1 MKKYRLISA
10 AAISLLLFN
19 LLTAPLTA
27 MAVVPGTAG
36 ITERPDTAASSSE
49 AEPDNG
55 EEDGFGQEHDK
66 NESGEGSIT
75 AGTGGSTD
83 NGGSY
88 DADDEEDTEVL
99 EDELLP
105 ASPSSLLLPAQN
117 NEAEYSFCGYD
128 FYYADRPLELEF
140 GYEFDEYNRPPETVD
155 LYLDGPD
162 GHIDDYFTLNV
173 KWDLSDV
180 DFSRP
185 GSYLVTGSLDTDD
198 FPYPLDWE
206 QVPSPSFTLKIEM
219 GGILFSAAKQFRY
232 PVSRLYNERG
242 TLRTAGTHAHLI
254 RKQGWR

>member
-155 LYLDGPD
+155 LYLDGP
-162 GHIDDYFTLNV
+162 
-173 KWDLSDV
+173 
-180 DFSRP
+180 
-185 GSYLVTGSLDTDD
+185 
-198 FPYPLDWE
+198 E
-206 QVPSPSFTLKIEM
+206 
-219 GGILFSAAKQFRY
+219 
-232 PVSRLYNERG
+232 G
-242 TLRTAGTHAHLI
+242 T
-254 RKQGWR
+254 